1 MKIFKY
7 IFGIF
12 TLFYSYAGISQDL
25 YSLDELKGEFQD
37 LNTKILEDM
46 ESLPEAVSQIEK
58 DFDEAIKVLQQG
70 IGFLS
75 ANEVDFETVNI
86 FDQINVF
93 ENITSNISNTLPSK
107 FSHNMD
113 SLDMGNFSEEEN
125 ELLAITMKDMQQIK
139 LDAAVELTKA
149 INSVNESAVKI
160 DITLDKLEN
169 IGDEFALMDF
179 ERFKSQI
186 SEEMSVDMD
195 TIIEGEVP
203 SNKDGNVTSSSNNL
217 ETSDLTKNTEEI
229 TNLSASSSNVNSVT
243 TEVSSVSSEV
253 SQVTSSISEV
263 TEDVSQVSTE
273 VSEVTE
279 EVSQIVSNV
288 EEVTKEVTQMAEQ
301 VTEVTED
308 VSEVAAQVAEVTEEI
323 QEVAQEIAEA
333 SEEISEATSS
343 LSEEAQIIANWLNSQ
358 NIAESFTTNLKD
370 QWGRNEYNF
379 VDLDNAIKEDP
390 TGRAFTG
397 IYSAIQ
403 ESTAALEALAAN
415 NEDIECV
422 GGSCTFSSF
431 SALKD
436 WEDFNNITSFCESDP
451 GSHQAKGIGVSG
463 TLVGSSDGQREA
475 EGSVALSCY

>member
-1 MKIFKY
+1 K
-7 IFGIF
+7 
-12 TLFYSYAGISQDL
+12 
-25 YSLDELKGEFQD
+25 
-37 LNTKILEDM
+37 
-46 ESLPEAVSQIEK
+46 SLPEAVSEIEK

-107 FSHNMD
+107 ISHNMD
-113 SLDMGNFSEEEN
+113 NLDMGNFSGEEN

-139 LDAAVELTKA
+139 LDAAVELTEA

-217 ETSDLTKNTEEI
+217 DTSDLTKNTEEI

-253 SQVTSSISEV
+253 SQVTSSVSEV

-273 VSEVTE
+273 VSEVTQ
-279 EVSQIVSNV
+279 EVSQVVSNV
-288 EEVTKEVTQMAEQ
+288 EEVTKEVTQMAVQ
-301 VTEVTED
+301 VTEVTQD

-358 NIAESFTTNLKD
+358 NIAESFTTNLLNNA
-370 QWGRNEYNF
+370 GRNQYNF
-379 VDLDNAIKEDP
+379 SNLDEAIKEDP

-436 WEDFNNITSFCESDP
+436 WEDFNNITSFCEGDP
-451 GSHQAKGIGVSG
+451 GSHQARGIGVSG
-463 TLVGSSDGQREA
+463 TLVGSSDGVREA
-475 EGSVALSCY
+475 EGSVAISCY

>member
-12 TLFYSYAGISQDL
+12 TLVYSYTGISQDL

-46 ESLPEAVSQIEK
+46 KSLPEAVSEIEK

-107 FSHNMD
+107 ISHNMD
-113 SLDMGNFSEEEN
+113 NLDMGNFSGEEN

-139 LDAAVELTKA
+139 LDAAVELTEA

-217 ETSDLTKNTEEI
+217 DTSDLTKNTEEI
-229 TNLSASSSNVNSVT
+229 TNLSASSSKVNSVT

-253 SQVTSSISEV
+253 SQVTSSVSEV

-273 VSEVTE
+273 VSEVTQ
-279 EVSQIVSNV
+279 EVSQVVSNV
-288 EEVTKEVTQMAEQ
+288 EEVTKEVTQMAVQ
-301 VTEVTED
+301 VTEVTQD

-358 NIAESFTTNLKD
+358 NIAESFTTNLLNNA
-370 QWGRNEYNF
+370 GRNQYNF
-379 VDLDNAIKEDP
+379 SNLDEAIKEDP

-436 WEDFNNITSFCESDP
+436 WEDFNNITSFCEGDP
-451 GSHQAKGIGVSG
+451 GSHQARGIGVSG
-463 TLVGSSDGQREA
+463 TLVGSSDGVREA
-475 EGSVALSCY
+475 EGSVAISCY

>member
-12 TLFYSYAGISQDL
+12 ILFYSYAGISKDL

-37 LNTKILEDM
+37 LNTKILKDIK
-46 ESLPEAVSQIEK
+46 SLPEAVSEIEK

-86 FDQINVF
+86 FDQIDVF
-93 ENITSNISNTLPSK
+93 ENITSNISSTLPSK

-113 SLDMGNFSEEEN
+113 NLDMSNFTEEEN
-125 ELLAITMKDMQQIK
+125 ELLTITMKDMQQIK
-139 LDAAVELTKA
+139 LDAAVELTET
-149 INSVNESAVKI
+149 INRVNESAVKI
-160 DITLDKLEN
+160 DLTLDKLEN

-179 ERFKSQI
+179 DRFKSKI
-186 SEEMSVDMD
+186 SEEMSVNMD
-195 TIIEGEVP
+195 TIIEGKSP

-217 ETSDLTKNTEEI
+217 ETSDLTENTKEI
-229 TNLSASSSNVNSVT
+229 TNLSTSSSNVNSVT

-253 SQVTSSISEV
+253 SQVTSSVSEV

-279 EVSQIVSNV
+279 EVSQVVSNV

-301 VTEVTED
+301 VTEVTQD
-308 VSEVAAQVAEVTEEI
+308 ISEVAAQVAEVTEEI

-358 NIAESFTTNLKD
+358 NIAKSFTTNLKD
-370 QWGRNEYNF
+370 QWGRNQYNF
-379 VDLDNAIKEDP
+379 VDLDNAIKENS
-390 TGRAFTG
+390 TGRAFSG

-436 WEDFNNITSFCESDP
+436 WEDFNNITSFCEGDP
-451 GSHQAKGIGVSG
+451 GSHQARGIGVSG

>member
-12 TLFYSYAGISQDL
+12 TLVYSYAGISQDL

-46 ESLPEAVSQIEK
+46 KSLPEAVSEIEK

-86 FDQINVF
+86 FDQIDVF

-113 SLDMGNFSEEEN
+113 NLDMSNFTEEEN

-139 LDAAVELTKA
+139 LDAAVELTET
-149 INSVNESAVKI
+149 INRVNESAVKI
-160 DITLDKLEN
+160 DLTLDKLEN

-179 ERFKSQI
+179 DRFKSTI

-203 SNKDGNVTSSSNNL
+203 SNKDGNISSSKNNL

-253 SQVTSSISEV
+253 SQVTSSVSEV

-279 EVSQIVSNV
+279 EVSQVVSNV

-301 VTEVTED
+301 VTEVTQD
-308 VSEVAAQVAEVTEEI
+308 VSEVASQVAEVTEEI

-343 LSEEAQIIANWLNSQ
+343 LSEQAQIISDWLNSQ
-358 NIAESFTTNLKD
+358 NIAETFVTNLKD
-370 QWGRNEYNF
+370 QAGRNQFNF
-379 VDLDNAIKEDP
+379 DDLDAAFKEDP
-390 TGRAFTG
+390 NSRTFTG
-397 IYSAIQ
+397 IYSAVQ

-415 NEDIECV
+415 NEDIACS

-431 SALKD
+431 SALKE
-436 WEDFNNITSFCESDP
+436 WEDFSSLTEFCDSDP
-451 GSHQAKGIGVSG
+451 ESHRSRRKGVSG
-463 TLVGSSDGQREA
+463 EVLSSQD
-475 EGSVALSCY
+475 CY